1 MANKKQ
7 SLKYIRQTETRTARN
22 RATRSRLKTLSRK
35 VRELRE
41 GDDAEAKKTAAIEAI
56 SAYDKACKAGVVHPN
71 KVSRL
76 KASVAPLLD

>member
-35 VRELRE
+35 IRELE
-41 GDDAEAKKTAAIEAI
+41 DGDDAEAKKTAAREAV
-56 SAYDKACKAGVVHPN
+56 SAYDKACKSGVVHPN

-76 KASVAPLLD
+76 KASVASLLN